1 MVIISGGGKE
11 LGGERAAIEQQIKEL
26 SSQLK
31 IRIIGPNCIGMF
43 NGENRLDCAFQG
55 HARMIRPKNGDVA
68 FLSQSGTV
76 GIAFMETS
84 DAFGMSKMISYGN
97 RSDVDEADMIWYLS
111 EDPDTKVVGLYVEG
125 LGDGRKFMNTARRVI
140 KERKKPIVVFKN
152 GRSIRGS
159 KQAASHTGSLGG
171 SYSVIKGA
179 LDQMQVIS
187 VDSYEELTGSLKAL
201 TWQPIP
207 KGNRVAM
214 VTNGAG
220 PIIAAID
227 HFERLN
233 LQIAEIS
240 EQAKEALKEHYPSTY
255 IIGNP
260 CDITGSASVED
271 YKFAIQTFMDDPNID
286 IIMPWFVFQDDP
298 LEETIVDVLAN
309 FQKQRK
315 KPILVGAMGGPFT
328 QKLSKRVEDANVPV
342 YHTVITWATAA
353 GSLAKWSKIVNQ

>member
-1 MVIISGGGKE
+1 
-11 LGGERAAIEQQIKEL
+11 
-26 SSQLK
+26 
-31 IRIIGPNCIGMF
+31 
-43 NGENRLDCAFQG
+43 
-55 HARMIRPKNGDVA
+55 
-68 FLSQSGTV
+68 
-76 GIAFMETS
+76 
-84 DAFGMSKMISYGN
+84 
-97 RSDVDEADMIWYLS
+97 MIWYLS

-240 EQAKEALKEHYPSTY
+240 EQTKEALKEHYPSTY

-328 QKLSKRVEDANVPV
+328 RKLSKSVEDANVPV

>member
-1 MVIISGGGKE
+1 
-11 LGGERAAIEQQIKEL
+11 
-26 SSQLK
+26 
-31 IRIIGPNCIGMF
+31 
-43 NGENRLDCAFQG
+43 
-55 HARMIRPKNGDVA
+55 
-68 FLSQSGTV
+68 
-76 GIAFMETS
+76 
-84 DAFGMSKMISYGN
+84 
-97 RSDVDEADMIWYLS
+97 
-111 EDPDTKVVGLYVEG
+111 
-125 LGDGRKFMNTARRVI
+125 
-140 KERKKPIVVFKN
+140 
-152 GRSIRGS
+152 
-159 KQAASHTGSLGG
+159 
-171 SYSVIKGA
+171 
-179 LDQMQVIS
+179 
-187 VDSYEELTGSLKAL
+187 
-201 TWQPIP
+201 
-207 KGNRVAM
+207 M

-240 EQAKEALKEHYPSTY
+240 EQTKEALKEHYPSTY

-328 QKLSKRVEDANVPV
+328 QKLSKRIEDANVPV